1 MTDKEEKKINYA
13 VKKASDYNIWRSLF
27 YWWADYCVCIPYFK
41 IFYNIKVTGKENM
54 EKGKKYIL
62 AANHISLL
70 DPFVV
75 ATSVH
80 KRVAYMAK
88 KELFED
94 KSTCNWV
101 HWLGAFAVN
110 REKLEI
116 ATIKT
121 VKEVFKTKWWLGI
134 FPQGKIIKY
143 KPIAHVNKGFA
154 AIAKASKTDILPIGI
169 SGCEE
174 YSWKIYGK
182 QLNVNIGKPISY
194 ELELEDIM
202 IQWAKQV
209 GELSGYGY
217 APDDEIM
224 VNKLQE
230 KVQS

>member
-1 MTDKEEKKINYA
+1 MEKKINYA
-13 VKKASDYNIWRSLF
+13 VKKASDYNILRSLF
-27 YWWADYCVCIPYFK
+27 YWWADYCVCVPYFK
-41 IFYNIKVTGKENM
+41 IFYNIKVTGRENM
-54 EKGKKYIL
+54 EKGKRYIL
-62 AANHISLL
+62 APNHISLL

-143 KPIAHVNKGFA
+143 EPIAHVNKGFA
-154 AIAKASKTDILPIGI
+154 AIAKASKTDILPMGL

-174 YSWKIYGK
+174 YSKKPFGK
-182 QLNVNIGKPISY
+182 QLNVRIGKPISY
-194 ELELEDIM
+194 ELDMEEIM

-224 VNKLQE
+224 VHK
-230 KVQS
+230 

>member
-1 MTDKEEKKINYA
+1 MKDKINYA
-13 VKKASDYNIWRSLF
+13 VKKKEDYNIWRSLF
-27 YWWADYCVCIPYFK
+27 YWWADYCVCVPYFHL
-41 IFYNIKVTGKENM
+41 FYNIKVNGKENM
-54 EKGKKYIL
+54 EKGKRYIL

-75 ATSVH
+75 ASSVH

-101 HWLGAFAVN
+101 HWLGAFSVN

-116 ATIKT
+116 ATIRT

-143 KPIAHVNKGFA
+143 EPIAHVNKGFA
-154 AIAKASKTDILPIGI
+154 AIAKASKTDILPIGL

-174 YSWKIYGK
+174 YSWRYHGK
-182 QLNVNIGKPISY
+182 QLNVNIGKPISH

-217 APDDEIM
+217 APEDEIM
-224 VNKLQE
+224 VNKSMAVNVNKGE
-230 KVQS
+230 